1 MGFGVLFHV
10 KHHVIL
16 RTLSPFHARLNHRR
30 KAAGFILRMFQLHE
44 HRPRG
49 VVSMFRSSDLQSA
62 KAREE
67 SEPIFDTE
75 TRVPSIPAERSHI
88 KIQKS
93 RNARPPDAD
102 KPNSHSSFLIPH
114 FFVKF
119 SLPSAKGLIFGIR
132 L

>member
-1 MGFGVLFHV
+1 GSYTTSSCSSFFSFPFFFPLKNQKTNL

-30 KAAGFILRMFQLHE
+30 KAAGFILRMFLLHE

-49 VVSMFRSSDLQSA
+49 VVSMSRASDLQSA
-62 KAREE
+62 KARED

-75 TRVPSIPAERSHI
+75 TRVPSIPAKRSHI

-93 RNARPPDAD
+93 RNARPPMRTNLPAA
-102 KPNSHSSFLIPH
+102 SHS
-114 FFVKF
+114 
-119 SLPSAKGLIFGIR
+119 
-132 L
+132 